1 VTLDEISIILVY
13 SAMAVYAIAFIA
25 YAIDLARRS
34 AAATRAADLVGVA
47 PSVSAPAVVAGGRAA
62 TSVGSA
68 TDATTASVPES
79 SGTVAIERAVPSA
92 GEAEVTDTGPATP
105 AAPRKLGAGASGA
118 TVASIAYGRSPAL
131 RVGVAMTVIAWVLH
145 LSADVTRGLA
155 AGRVPWANMYE
166 FALTGTLVITTVY
179 LLVLVVAKHDLRFLG
194 TFVTGLVLVLLGMAT
209 VNFYVSVVPLPPAL
223 QSAWLVIHVF
233 VATSATGFLALG
245 FALSVVQLMQSR
257 RESIAAS
264 AKAVKQNFLATL
276 PDSATLEN
284 LAYRVIIVGFILWTF
299 TLMAGAIWAE
309 AAWGRYWG
317 WDTKEVWTFI
327 IWVVYAGYIHARATR
342 GWRGSRSAWLAIIGF
357 STVLFSFTVVNL
369 FFKGLHAY
377 SGL

>member
-1 VTLDEISIILVY
+1 MTLDEISIILVY

-34 AAATRAADLVGVA
+34 AAATTAADA
-47 PSVSAPAVVAGGRAA
+47 NAAASAEAPAGESAAGESAAGGTILAA
-62 TSVGSA
+62 PPKR
-68 TDATTASVPES
+68 TASV
-79 SGTVAIERAVPSA
+79 
-92 GEAEVTDTGPATP
+92 
-105 AAPRKLGAGASGA
+105 
-118 TVASIAYGRSPAL
+118 AYGRSPSL
-131 RVGVAMTVIAWVLH
+131 RVGVAMTVVAWVLH
-145 LSADVTRGLA
+145 LAADVTRGLA

-179 LLVLVVAKHDLRFLG
+179 LLVLVVSKHDLRFLG
-194 TFVTGLVLVLLGMAT
+194 TFVTGLVLVLLGVAT
-209 VNFYVSVVPLPPAL
+209 VNFYVVVAPLPPAL

-245 FALSVVQLMQSR
+245 FALSVVQLMQAR
-257 RESIAAS
+257 RESLAAS
-264 AKAVKQNFLATL
+264 ATAARKSFLATL

-284 LAYRVIIVGFILWTF
+284 LAYRVIIIGFILWTF

-357 STVLFSFTVVNL
+357 SAVLFNFTVVNL

>member
-1 VTLDEISIILVY
+1 MTLDEISIILVY

-25 YAIDLARRS
+25 YAMDLARRS
-34 AAATRAADLVGVA
+34 AAATSAADAVKTVQAPASATAAVGARRAAVPGAYD
-47 PSVSAPAVVAGGRAA
+47 
-62 TSVGSA
+62 
-68 TDATTASVPES
+68 TDANTAVSEPAGAKRS
-79 SGTVAIERAVPSA
+79 GGTV
-92 GEAEVTDTGPATP
+92 
-105 AAPRKLGAGASGA
+105 
-118 TVASIAYGRSPAL
+118 AYGRSPSL
-131 RVGVAMTVIAWVLH
+131 RVGVAMTVVAWLLH
-145 LSADVTRGLA
+145 LAADVLRGIA
-155 AGRVPWANMYE
+155 AERVPWANMYE

-179 LLVLVVAKHDLRFLG
+179 LLVLVVSKHDLRFLG
-194 TFVTGLVLVLLGMAT
+194 TFVTGLVLVLLGVAT

-233 VATSATGFLALG
+233 VATSAVGFLALG
-245 FALSVVQLMQSR
+245 FALSVVQLLQSR
-257 RESIAAS
+257 RELIVAS
-264 AKAVKQNFLATL
+264 AKAAKQSFLATL

-284 LAYRVIIVGFILWTF
+284 LAYRVIIIGFILWTF

-357 STVLFSFTVVNL
+357 STVLFNFTVVNL

>member
-1 VTLDEISIILVY
+1 
-13 SAMAVYAIAFIA
+13 MAVYAIAFVA

-34 AAATRAADLVGVA
+34 AAVTKAADQA
-47 PSVSAPAVVAGGRAA
+47 NVV
-62 TSVGSA
+62 
-68 TDATTASVPES
+68 P
-79 SGTVAIERAVPSA
+79 A
-92 GEAEVTDTGPATP
+92 GEAAAARGGTIVAAPPTP
-105 AAPRKLGAGASGA
+105 AAS
-118 TVASIAYGRSPAL
+118 VAYGRSPSL
-131 RVGVAMTVIAWVLH
+131 RVGVAMTVIAWLLH
-145 LSADVTRGLA
+145 LTADVLRGIA
-155 AGRVPWANMYE
+155 AERVPWANMYE

-179 LLVLVVAKHDLRFLG
+179 LVVLVVAKHDLRFLG
-194 TFVTGLVLVLLGMAT
+194 TFVTGLVLVLLGVAT

-233 VATSATGFLALG
+233 VATSSVGFLALG
-245 FALSVVQLMQSR
+245 FALSVVQLLQAR
-257 RESIAAS
+257 RESVAAS
-264 AKAVKQNFLATL
+264 AKAVKRSFLATL

-284 LAYRVIIVGFILWTF
+284 LAYRVIIIGFILWTF

-357 STVLFSFTVVNL
+357 STVLFNFTVVNL